1 MDNGN
6 FLDFAGSKLG
16 VEVGFGKM
24 ILLYKEKTSLKLS
37 DLTANAIN
45 ADIESGV
52 IVGVI
57 KDWHSIAGA
66 SVAEVSVERTGTAEM
81 KQIRAEIA
89 ADTINFE
96 ANMRNREVIG
106 DLSEINSLNG
116 ILLDDQ
122 GNVFGDKSEV
132 ADELSTMLI
141 NFSGKATTSFQHDNQ
156 TDKMVSIVARYL
168 VKDLSFI
175 AANVETE
182 LIATKV
188 LLAGALK
195 TVTTQ
200 TATSL
205 VFDMKVT
212 DKGTG
217 LPFSGT
223 IAATDIT
230 VTGANV
236 TSKTVAYVPATG
248 ILTLTLTG
256 TGFVTDI
263 QVLNITISG
272 ADFYS
277 KAIPTVIRLGE

>member
-24 ILLYKEKTSLKLS
+24 ILIYKEKKSLTLS

-45 ADIESGV
+45 TAIEAGD
-52 IVGVI
+52 IVGIV
-57 KDWHSIAGA
+57 KDWHSLAGA
-66 SVAEVSVERTGTAEM
+66 SVAEISVERTGSAEM
-81 KQIRAEIA
+81 KLIRAEIA

-96 ANMRNREVIG
+96 ANLRNREVIG
-106 DLSEINSLNG
+106 DLSSRGTLHC

-122 GNVFGDKSEV
+122 GNAFGDKDER
-132 ADELSTMLI
+132 ADKLSTMEV
-141 NFSGKATTSFQHDNQ
+141 NFSGKVTTSFQHDNA

-168 VKDLSFI
+168 VKDLSFM

-182 LIATKV
+182 LVSTKV

-195 TVTTQ
+195 TTTTQ

-205 VFDMKVT
+205 VFDLKIT

-217 LPFSGT
+217 LPFDGT
-223 IAATDIT
+223 IAAADIT
-230 VTGANV
+230 ITGANV
-236 TSKTVAYVPATG
+236 TNKTAAYVAATG
-248 ILTLTLTG
+248 VLTLTLTG
-256 TGFVTDI
+256 TGFITDT
-263 QVLNITISG
+263 QVLNVTISG
-272 ADFYS
+272 ATFYT
-277 KAIPTVIRLGE
+277 KPLAITLRLGE